1 MVTVLCT
8 VSPLL
13 LVSVVLD
20 DEVVVIG
27 TSWVRVLVF
36 DLVEIQEL
44 SLVESEAQLAV
55 L

>member
-8 VSPLL
+8 VSPLF
-13 LVSVVLD
+13 LVSVVF
-20 DEVVVIG
+20 DEEVVIG
-27 TSWVRVLVF
+27 TSWVRVRVF